1 MGKSKKKVR
10 MSLETILKA
19 VKDSDWRVRAAA
31 MNACQGKDVPLEVI
45 KEGLSD
51 SDWQV
56 RAAAM
61 KLCEQNGIPLPVIR
75 RIEPPERVYKKCVGG
90 VIVVASIPK
99 DAEVR
104 FCKSSGKCRAN
115 KAVIEEIIGDFCGE
129 KVGISIHDR
138 TTEYYV
144 GDKVYVED
152 FDRSDEECSTGF
164 HFFRTKEEAEAY

>member
-1 MGKSKKKVR
+1 MGIAAR
-10 MSLETILKA
+10 REERLKEL
-19 VKDSDWRVRAAA
+19 KDQYPANIATKRIDVTQPDAAQRFTELIELCDG
-31 MNACQGKDVPLEVI
+31 MDVL
-45 KEGLSD
+45 LF
-51 SDWQV
+51 
-56 RAAAM
+56 AA
-61 KLCEQNGIPLPVIR
+61 GI
-75 RIEPPERVYKKCVGG
+75 G
-90 VIVVASIPK
+90 SK